1 MARTCAQVRDSYA
14 AYAAAAWMQR
24 ADLNGSLPQ
33 FLNPPLKPE
42 ERQLAAIEGWILGV
56 V

>member
-1 MARTCAQVRDSYA
+1 LGIADEQQCLAKPLTLL
-14 AYAAAAWMQR
+14 R
-24 ADLNGSLPQ
+24 ADLNGSLLQ
-33 FLNPPLKPE
+33 FLNPPLQPE